1 MNINF
6 YDPKYDKLI
15 KKIKIKRTT
24 VIVLMIVCIV
34 VTILGV
40 LLPWIDVMDGTA
52 KTYDGSDPFAA
63 LLQVFFVLFI
73 GTIVHSTSVLPL
85 FSSLDVECDPY
96 KHLILN
102 SRIKVQKNMDSICS
116 ADYFYLGNYGMS
128 LNYAGS
134 MVMSGKVNVILVG
147 LFYSARCEYML
158 GNYIACKNYAEEF
171 AARLASAQGLKPKQ
185 RSELEKMGKVLILLC
200 AIAEDDQ
207 RKINELCA
215 GVEVYNASKG
225 TECFVNYVK
234 GIAAYKTGDSQEAI
248 YRFKCVTYNGSK
260 TAFAALA
267 EQYLETLK

>member
-1 MNINF
+1 M
-6 YDPKYDKLI
+6 
-15 KKIKIKRTT
+15 
-24 VIVLMIVCIV
+24 
-34 VTILGV
+34 
-40 LLPWIDVMDGTA
+40 
-52 KTYDGSDPFAA
+52 
-63 LLQVFFVLFI
+63 
-73 GTIVHSTSVLPL
+73 
-85 FSSLDVECDPY
+85 
-96 KHLILN
+96 
-102 SRIKVQKNMDSICS
+102 
-116 ADYFYLGNYGMS
+116 
-128 LNYAGS
+128 
-134 MVMSGKVNVILVG
+134 
-147 LFYSARCEYML
+147 
-158 GNYIACKNYAEEF
+158 
-171 AARLASAQGLKPKQ
+171 KPKQ